1 VHCPFGKKF
10 CANFQNKL
18 SLPSLFVCKKVF
30 PMHLPQLSLDKS
42 FVSLNKLML
51 AEKGSPGCTGCR
63 LQLILHAL
71 PVWLGINL
79 FNSLL
84 SA

>member
-1 VHCPFGKKF
+1 MTVFIAF
-10 CANFQNKL
+10 KL
-18 SLPSLFVCKKVF
+18 RKCKKKPHIFTYKDLEV
-30 PMHLPQLSLDKS
+30 PPLSLDKS

-79 FNSLL
+79 FNFLL